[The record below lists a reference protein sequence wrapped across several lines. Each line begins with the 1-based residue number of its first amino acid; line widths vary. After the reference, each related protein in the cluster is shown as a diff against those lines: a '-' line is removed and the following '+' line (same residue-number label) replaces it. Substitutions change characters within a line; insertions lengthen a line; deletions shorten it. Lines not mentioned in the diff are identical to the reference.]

1 MRPEMLQA
9 MREIYA
15 SNDADGFSWEIAYG
29 TEHKNAH
36 AGYPTDA
43 HSRYTRATFGP
54 DDIRDDG
61 QSITNTGLYEALR
74 PHMPSVK
81 SSLASARSN
90 MLGIDIG
97 HIATWDQVLY
107 VFYAG
112 QFLAPYL
119 LTHRGIDPNS
129 LPHAYLVLAEAST
142 GMVTGLRHMLKTVFN
157 RNIQKLDQGVDD
169 KQLAQMKQIM
179 IQSDAT
185 PMANYVNAD
194 NRGEMPIR
202 RVCPAPWG
210 MISGTLDVAR
220 SGMSHITHTDLFTES
235 LGIDGWDEFRN
246 YTATHH
252 RERLV
257 DLYGK
262 NAVRQR
268 ELRSSSIKP

>member
-1 MRPEMLQA
+1 MLQA
-9 MREIYA
+9 MRKIYA
-15 SNDADGFSWEIAYG
+15 SNDADGFSWDVAYG

-36 AGYPTDA
+36 AGYPTDS
-43 HSRYTRATFGP
+43 HSRYNRATFGP
-54 DDIRDDG
+54 DDIRDDSH
-61 QSITNTGLYEALR
+61 SITNTGLYEALR

-90 MLGIDIG
+90 MLEIDIG
-97 HIATWDQVLY
+97 HIATWDEVLH
-107 VFYAG
+107 VFDAG

-119 LTHRGIDPNS
+119 VSHRRVDPNR
-129 LPHAYLVLAEAST
+129 LPHAYLVLAKAST

-157 RNIQKLDQGVDD
+157 RHIQKLDQVFDD
-169 KQLAQMKQIM
+169 EQVAQMKQI
-179 IQSDAT
+179 IIRSDAT

-194 NRGEMPIR
+194 KRGERPIR

-210 MISGTLDVAR
+210 MISGILDVAR
-220 SGMSHITHTDLFTES
+220 SGKPHITHTDLFTES
-235 LGIDGWDEFRN
+235 LGIDGWDDFRN

-262 NAVRQR
+262 NTVLQR
-268 ELRSSSIKP
+268 EL